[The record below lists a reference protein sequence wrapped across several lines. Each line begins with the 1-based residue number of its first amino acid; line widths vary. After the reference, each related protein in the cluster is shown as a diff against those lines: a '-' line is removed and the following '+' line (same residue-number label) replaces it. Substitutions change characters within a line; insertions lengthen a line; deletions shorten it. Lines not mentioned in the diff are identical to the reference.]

1 VDRFDKIVTG
11 VCIPFASVATFVV
24 GLYSPF
30 MSFWLASGLV
40 VRFGP
45 DVRRDR
51 LPSPRK
57 KDRSTVP
64 DSIVRY
70 LFALVLT
77 SAIVMMFVARV
88 IFGIG
93 VFVWLRFGEYDRVA
107 FAIQEGA
114 PFLILPVVLWVASF
128 GLLRVRLWRRWQ
140 ALVGWLGA
148 IAHGICRYSLF
159 VALVPGNA
167 SPVPWFS
174 SNPGGSLTTVLG
186 WIVLVQLTAAFPL
199 FRREV
204 GTLASKPG
212 KPIKGYASGKSL
224 PSGFEAVL
232 AAGSRHGNQRR
243 VALASPRNAT
253 GETSSPI
260 FVGWTEIGSC
270 LPFL

>member
-1 VDRFDKIVTG
+1 MACPSR
-11 VCIPFASVATFVV
+11 S
-24 GLYSPF
+24 
-30 MSFWLASGLV
+30 LASRPLLSVSIRRSCPSGSPRDSRS
-40 VRFGP
+40 RFGP

-64 DSIVRY
+64 HSIVRY

-128 GLLRVRLWRRWQ
+128 GLLRVRLWGWWQ
-140 ALVGWLGA
+140 ALVGSLGA

-167 SPVPWFS
+167 SPVPWF
-174 SNPGGSLTTVLG
+174 
-186 WIVLVQLTAAFPL
+186 
-199 FRREV
+199 
-204 GTLASKPG
+204 
-212 KPIKGYASGKSL
+212 
-224 PSGFEAVL
+224 
-232 AAGSRHGNQRR
+232 
-243 VALASPRNAT
+243 PRIL
-253 GETSSPI
+253 EDR
-260 FVGWTEIGSC
+260 
-270 LPFL
+270 